1 MGYNFTEEQLAVRDL
16 VRSFAQKEVAPLSR
30 QMDETGWNPE
40 LYKQYIATGLHATPV
55 PKPMAEPD
63 WATWNAPSLRTEF
76 GPGRTPGLPC
86 PWKSSW
92 VCADMIRL
100 HGSDGRKRN
109 T

>member
-40 LYKQYIATGLHATPV
+40 LYKKYIATGLHATPV
-55 PKPMAEPD
+55 PEAYGGAMEI
-63 WATWNAPSLRTEF
+63 
-76 GPGRTPGLPC
+76 
-86 PWKSSW
+86 SW

-100 HGSDGRKRN
+100 HGSDGHADPG
-109 T
+109 